1 MSDELSGGRTQVRS
15 TQGFVHTLSRC
26 WQRPSL
32 SMLEVAWRWA
42 FGIPAL
48 LLLEYEG
55 ARIWNASGLSAAQLQ
70 NFSIINTTAATETL
84 AVWMAVLVPPALAV
98 ALWLSP
104 LLALWWVA
112 VSAVGRTLVL
122 RRMDAD
128 LHARVGTLV
137 VLQAVRAL
145 ALSAS
150 FWLWWQCIR
159 WAARTAV
166 SQPLEQGSEP
176 NLILYFGLAI
186 VTSLGLFLLWGVV
199 SWIFFAAPL
208 LAMLENKGVT
218 ASLRAALRLG
228 MLRSQ
233 LIEINLVLGIV
244 KIALIVLAMVFSAMP
259 VPFQSVATP
268 EFMHAWYALVAVGY
282 FVASD
287 FFHVARLMSY
297 LQMWKANHG

>member
-1 MSDELSGGRTQVRS
+1 MPKEEKGRA
-15 TQGFVHTLSRC
+15 TQGFVHMLSRC

-32 SMLEVAWRWA
+32 TALEIAWRWA

-84 AVWMAVLVPPALAV
+84 SVWMAVLVPPALAV

-104 LLALWWVA
+104 LLAMWWVV

-122 RRMDAD
+122 RRMDAG

-145 ALSAS
+145 ALGTS
-150 FWLWWQCIR
+150 FWLWWECVR

-166 SQPLEQGSEP
+166 SQPLEQGGEP

-186 VTSLGLFLLWGVV
+186 TLSLALFLLWGVV

-208 LAMLENKGVT
+208 LAMLENKGVM
-218 ASLRAALRLG
+218 ASLRAALSLG
-228 MLRSQ
+228 ALRGQ

-244 KIALIVLAMVFSAMP
+244 KIALLVLAMVFSALP

-268 EFMHAWYALVAVGY
+268 EFMHAWYALVTVGY